1 MTASNEAKETIRPG
15 YRGFRTAGTR
25 LTEEPLAFLDFHRSN
40 LLGESIHFIHAF
52 DKAHAVMMTEAG
64 ILPPE
69 TGRAI
74 LRAFRTMEADGMEAA
89 RATADGGMHSGEH
102 YLIQT
107 LGEEVGG
114 QLHLGRS
121 SGDLIEVARRLTF
134 KAHVH
139 RLLAALGDVR
149 SALLDVA
156 AEHLETVM
164 PGYTHGQHAQPTTFA
179 HWATMF
185 EICFARDAA
194 RMRSFY
200 YRLNRSPAGAA
211 IMTGSDFPIDRAR
224 TAALLGFDAP
234 LDHTMD
240 AILSHDLE
248 MEYAAVLAVLAQTL
262 GRLAED
268 LFLWSTTE
276 FAMVE
281 LPDRYCGTSSIMP
294 QKKNPDGLEDMK
306 GLAAQSLGFLV
317 TVFAAENGPTG
328 FPIMERRNTQAVLWD
343 TGRGLGLRLETM
355 APLLRDLQVRRE
367 RMAALA
373 GSNWA
378 QATDLAS
385 ALVRQSGLDW
395 RTAHQAVGVFV
406 RECLGAGI
414 APVAARASDLGRTL
428 RRLGLDVPPLADA
441 AFDDAMSPS
450 AFVRRR
456 TMLGA
461 PAPVA
466 VAARIEAAHATL
478 AQDGVQLA
486 GFEEQ
491 AKAASAR
498 LEAAIDAILPESML
512 A

>member
-1 MTASNEAKETIRPG
+1 MNAPAAPDPG
-15 YRGFRTAGTR
+15 GHAYRGFRSAGTR
-25 LTEEPLAFLDFHRSN
+25 LTEEPLAHLDFHRSS
-40 LLGESIHFIHAF
+40 LLGESVHGIHAF

-64 ILPPE
+64 ILPRDA
-69 TGRAI
+69 GRAI
-74 LRAFRTMEADGMEAA
+74 LAAFRAMEAQGVEAT
-89 RATADGGMHSGEH
+89 RAAADGGMHSGEH
-102 YLIQT
+102 YLIHT
-107 LGEEVGG
+107 LGEAVGG
-114 QLHLGRS
+114 RLHLGRS

-139 RLLAALGDVR
+139 RLLHALADLR
-149 SALLDVA
+149 AALLDVA
-156 AEHLETVM
+156 EANLDTVM

-194 RMRSFY
+194 RLVSFHA
-200 YRLNRSPAGAA
+200 RLNRSPAGAA
-211 IMTGSDFPIDRAR
+211 IMTGSDFPMDRAR

-248 MEYAAVLAVLAQTL
+248 MEYASVLAVLAQTL
-262 GRLAED
+262 GRIADD

-317 TVFAAENGPTG
+317 TVFAAEKGPTG

-343 TGRGLGLRLETM
+343 VGRGLAARLESM
-355 APLLRDLQVRRE
+355 GPLMRDLQVRRD
-367 RMAALA
+367 RMLALA

-378 QATDLAS
+378 QATDLAA
-385 ALVRQSGLDW
+385 ALVRHAGLDW
-395 RTAHQAVGVFV
+395 RTAHTVVGVFV
-406 RECLGAGI
+406 RECISAGI
-414 APVAARASDLGRTL
+414 APMAARPADLERTV
-428 RRLGLDVPPLADA
+428 LGMGLPAPGLPDA
-441 AFDDAMSPS
+441 VFDDAMSPA
-450 AFVRRR
+450 AFVHRR

-461 PAPVA
+461 PAPSA
-466 VAARIEAAHATL
+466 VSNRIADARRTL
-478 AQDGVQLA
+478 AQDAALLD
-486 GFEEQ
+486 GFEAQ
-491 AKAASAR
+491 GRDAAAA
-498 LEAAIDAILPESML
+498 LEHAVDAILGE